1 VGSGA
6 SEEEDDEGPALN
18 QYELWWADLP
28 APIGRRPVLL
38 LSRSQAYR
46 ILKRVT
52 VAEITTTIR
61 NIPVEVELGPDEG
74 LTRVSVA
81 NVDNLHALAL
91 SRLSS
96 KIGELSEE
104 RVWDVERAL
113 GYAFDIDRLKDP

>member
-1 VGSGA
+1 
-6 SEEEDDEGPALN
+6 LN

-38 LSRSQAYR
+38 LSRNQAYR

-74 LTRVSVA
+74 LTRASVA
-81 NVDNLHALAL
+81 NVDNLHAVAI

-104 RVWDVERAL
+104 RAWEVERAL
-113 GYAFDIDRLKDP
+113 GYAFDIDRLKEP

>member
-1 VGSGA
+1 M
-6 SEEEDDEGPALN
+6 N

-38 LSRSQAYR
+38 LSRNQAYR

-61 NIPVEVELGPDEG
+61 NIPVEIELGPDEG
-74 LTRVSVA
+74 LARASVA

-104 RVWDVERAL
+104 RAWDVERAL

>member
-1 VGSGA
+1 MK
-6 SEEEDDEGPALN
+6 
-18 QYELWWADLP
+18 QYEIWWAELP

-52 VAEITTTIR
+52 VAEVSTTIR
-61 NIPVEVELGPDEG
+61 NIPVEVELGLDEG
-74 LTRVSVA
+74 LERTSVA
-81 NVDNLHALAL
+81 NVDNIHALAI

-96 KIGELSEE
+96 KIGELSDE

-113 GYAFDIDRLKDP
+113 GYAFDIDRLKEP